1 MKERTAA
8 PGARDS
14 DQQSAARDSIHQHA
28 KALVALT
35 TRAAHDGCSRTVET
49 GTESNRSDRAAQGR
63 SAEDFFFLFF
73 PDDGGSR
80 GGQKPADGREGPSG
94 RRRGVFF
101 NLTSPHGSGQDYQ
114 GCSMG
119 SGGG

>member
-1 MKERTAA
+1 MMAA
-8 PGARDS
+8 AE
-14 DQQSAARDSIHQHA
+14 
-28 KALVALT
+28 L
-35 TRAAHDGCSRTVET
+35 SR
-49 GTESNRSDRAAQGR
+49 RGR
-63 SAEDFFFLFF
+63 SPTGLTEQRRDDQRKIFFFFLFF

>member
-1 MKERTAA
+1 MWRFS
-8 PGARDS
+8 GFVDI
-14 DQQSAARDSIHQHA
+14 SIYSH
-28 KALVALT
+28 LFF
-35 TRAAHDGCSRTVET
+35 
-49 GTESNRSDRAAQGR
+49 
-63 SAEDFFFLFF
+63 FFFLFFF